1 MRYFNI
7 KEFHCNCCD
16 KQEMKQEFL
25 EFIDELRA
33 RCEFPFRVTSGWRCE
48 NKQKELTRLGY
59 KTAKN
64 TRSPHL
70 DGFAA
75 DIAVSDSTKRAY
87 FVGHALQLTNEKQV
101 PFRLGI
107 AGRDNGSFIHID
119 IAPKSNPR
127 IWIY

>member
-16 KQEMKQEFL
+16 KEEMKEEFL
-25 EFIDELRA
+25 EFIDELRSK
-33 RCEFPFRVTSGWRCE
+33 CEFPFRVTSGWRCE
-48 NKQKELTRLGY
+48 NKQKDLTRRGY

-75 DIAVSDSTKRAY
+75 DIAISDSVKRALFIGY
-87 FVGHALQLTNEKQV
+87 ALELTHEWQL
-101 PFRLGI
+101 PFRTGI
-107 AGRDNGSFIHID
+107 AGSGKGNFIHID

>member
-7 KEFHCNCCD
+7 KEFHCNCCN
-16 KQEMKQEFL
+16 KEEMEQEFL
-25 EFIDELRA
+25 EFIDELRF
-33 RCEFPFRVTSGWRCE
+33 RCSFPFKVTSGWRCE

-59 KTAKN
+59 KTAKK
-64 TRSPHL
+64 RSPHL
-70 DGFAA
+70 DGLAA
-75 DIAVSDSTKRAY
+75 DIAIVDSTKRAL
-87 FVGHALQLTNEKQV
+87 FVGYALELTHEWQL

-107 AGRDNGSFIHID
+107 AGKNGGNFIHID

>member
-7 KEFHCNCCD
+7 KEFHCNCCN
-16 KQEMKQEFL
+16 KEEMQEEFL
-25 EFIDELRA
+25 EFIDELRFK
-33 RCEFPFRVTSGWRCE
+33 CQFPFRVTSGWRCE

-75 DIAVSDSTKRAY
+75 DIAVSDSVKRAL
-87 FVGHALQLTNEKQV
+87 FVGYALELTHELQL
-101 PFRLGI
+101 PFRIGI
-107 AGRDNGSFIHID
+107 AGRDKGAFIHID

-127 IWIY
+127 IWVY